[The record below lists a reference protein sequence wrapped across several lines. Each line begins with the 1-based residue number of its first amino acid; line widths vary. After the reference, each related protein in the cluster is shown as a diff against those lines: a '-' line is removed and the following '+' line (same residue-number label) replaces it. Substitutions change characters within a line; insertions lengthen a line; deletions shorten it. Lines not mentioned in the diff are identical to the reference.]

1 MGIVGKGCRHDEHD
15 RSLRRTMPG
24 RTGLSWRSAPDMLPF
39 TATRV
44 MPRYALI
51 YDTMQTYIYYVAEK
65 VAGALEMQRFAHPI
79 HVGLVTAENHVE
91 AYTSVLENL
100 RPTFA
105 DEPQPLEVRFEVVM
119 PPRAGEGVWRHGKP
133 IDTDITFGDED

>member
-1 MGIVGKGCRHDEHD
+1 
-15 RSLRRTMPG
+15 
-24 RTGLSWRSAPDMLPF
+24 
-39 TATRV
+39 
-44 MPRYALI
+44 MPRYESI
-51 YDTMQTYIYYVAEK
+51 TDTMQTYIYYVAEK
-65 VAGALEMQRFAHPI
+65 VPGALEMQRFAHPI

-133 IDTDITFGDED
+133 IDTDITFGAED